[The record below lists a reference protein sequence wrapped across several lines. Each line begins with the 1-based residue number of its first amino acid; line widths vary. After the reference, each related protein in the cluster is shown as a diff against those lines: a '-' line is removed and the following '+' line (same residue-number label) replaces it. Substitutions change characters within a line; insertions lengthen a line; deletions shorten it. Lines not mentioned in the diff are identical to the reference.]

1 MSAGMRWGAPAEQA
15 VQLGF
20 GCSDAAGRA
29 SGRRLA
35 DMISHDARTGM
46 VSVDFAAFNA
56 TVPEEDA

>member
-1 MSAGMRWGAPAEQA
+1 MGEATCSVAADGVRG
-15 VQLGF
+15 QLV
-20 GCSDAAGRA
+20 GRRRY
-29 SGRRLA
+29 GRRLA